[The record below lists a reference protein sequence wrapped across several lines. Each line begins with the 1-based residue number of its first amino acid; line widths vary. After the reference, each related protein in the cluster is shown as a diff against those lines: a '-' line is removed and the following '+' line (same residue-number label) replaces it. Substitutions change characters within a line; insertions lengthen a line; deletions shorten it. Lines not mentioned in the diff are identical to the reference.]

1 MGTVRRSPKL
11 GLKARN
17 VKPALVFIATL
28 KKVKFRFG
36 RTFALTSDS
45 NLERIQMEIL
55 GLSTSPSS
63 GGAYALILN
72 EPDGGRRLPII
83 IGTFEAQAIALELE
97 RIKPPRPMTHDLM
110 RSVIQ
115 GFGSHVKSVY
125 INDLRD
131 GTFFAQ
137 VILDLDGQELDLDSR
152 PSDAIALAIRFD
164 APIFVASS
172 ILDEAGILSDP
183 QILEDPPKPE
193 SAALLE
199 AEPTAGV
206 DSRIAVLEKQLA
218 NAIASE
224 DYERAARLRDEITR
238 LKG

>member
-1 MGTVRRSPKL
+1 
-11 GLKARN
+11 
-17 VKPALVFIATL
+17 
-28 KKVKFRFG
+28 
-36 RTFALTSDS
+36 
-45 NLERIQMEIL
+45 MEIL

-115 GFGSHVKSVY
+115 GFGSYVKSVY
-125 INDLRD
+125 INELRD

-137 VILDLDGQELDLDSR
+137 VILDMDGQELDLDSR

-164 APIFVASS
+164 APIYVAAAV
-172 ILDEAGILSDP
+172 LEEAGIVSDP
-183 QILEDPPKPE
+183 KVAETPE
-193 SAALLE
+193 APQTMHAVPTP
-199 AEPTAGV
+199 EPASD
-206 DSRIAVLEKQLA
+206 DSRLTSLEKQLTA
-218 NAIASE
+218 AVAAE

>member
-1 MGTVRRSPKL
+1 MALFKPKL
-11 GLKARN
+11 
-17 VKPALVFIATL
+17 
-28 KKVKFRFG
+28 KKGKFRQKTPSHFSETG
-36 RTFALTSDS
+36 I
-45 NLERIQMEIL
+45 LERIHMEIL

-115 GFGSHVKSVY
+115 GFGSYVKSVF
-125 INDLRD
+125 INELRD

-137 VILDLDGQELDLDSR
+137 VILDMDGQELDLDSR

-164 APIFVASS
+164 APIYVAPA
-172 ILDEAGILSDP
+172 ILDEAGIVSDP
-183 QILEDPPKPE
+183 KVAETPE
-193 SAALLE
+193 AQQTMQAIPT
-199 AEPTAGV
+199 AEPASD
-206 DSRIAVLEKQLA
+206 DSRLTSLEKQLTA
-218 NAIASE
+218 AVAAE
-224 DYERAARLRDEITR
+224 DYERAARLRDEINR